1 MKKLDKTEKNYGRK
15 SFIICENKE
24 KFVQYTQKQGCNNS
38 QNDKV
43 TENAKKLLKNLGSWY
58 TI

>member
-15 SFIICENKE
+15 SSIICKNKE
-24 KFVQYTQKQGCNNS
+24 KFVQDVQKKGYSNS

-43 TENAKKLLKNLGSWY
+43 TENAKKLLKNFGR
-58 TI
+58 